1 MIYSFL
7 FLFLPSSFFL
17 FLPLPS
23 SFLFI
28 PFQVKFFS
36 QGTLPCLTLE
46 GKMMLET
53 GSKVGE
59 AADGNGG
66 IYAAL
71 QQTGQIED
79 MEASGVKYVKG
90 F

>member
-1 MIYSFL
+1 M
-7 FLFLPSSFFL
+7 
-17 FLPLPS
+17 
-23 SFLFI
+23 
-28 PFQVKFFS
+28 KFFS

-79 MEASGVKYVKG
+79 MEKSGVKYV
-90 F
+90 